1 MKINNITMKNFRQY
15 KDVTIS
21 FLSPKEYNLHSI
33 IGQNGTGKTN
43 LLNAINWCL
52 YGTEPH
58 LGSKNGSLPTCNTS
72 SIANNKKSI
81 VSVSLEVID
90 EEGIKTIF
98 ERTKE
103 YLGTGDK
110 YIEKPNNFDVFR
122 MLSNKGTLDKIINPD
137 DKQLIINKLFPESIS
152 SYFFFDGEKL
162 DKYFK
167 VEHMGAIKDNILQIT
182 NLKSLLRIDENLNDI
197 FIEKRKE
204 SSGKAIESTVINKNI
219 EELEQNLDNLT
230 RIYVQ
235 IKNDRIKSKERI
247 VEINEILRGIEDIK
261 SLEENRKKYNEDLI
275 QKENEIINSKKN
287 IFNFIREYSILIRL
301 FPKMRYLL
309 SKINEKEELGQLP
322 PQIDKSI
329 LIKAIDSKKCG
340 LCQQILDE
348 NIVKNLINIL
358 EKLEYSNKTSHIL
371 TEFRP
376 ILRKSIRIL
385 KEYPNTKE
393 ELLKIL
399 KMKEEE
405 KRKLSIELEKINNI
419 LLSRTDKENI
429 INLQMERNKL
439 EEAMEETMKKEIKLE
454 EDLKS
459 LDIQIKNKEKEL
471 KRILEQEENNKILIN
486 EQEFIKISRNIIRE
500 SYEELLDNLREK
512 IRQETERTF
521 FDLIWK
527 KNVFGRIELDSKF
540 NLKLYNNYNLECL
553 GSCSAAERA
562 LLALSFTLALHK
574 ISGFETP
581 LVIDT
586 PISRVS
592 DKNRE
597 NFAEV
602 LKQVSLKK
610 QVIFLFTPSE
620 YSEEI
625 SLIFD
630 KITATKINLNSKDD
644 VETTINKGEII

>member
-15 KDVTIS
+15 KDVTIN

-52 YGTEPH
+52 YETEPH
-58 LGSKNGSLPTCNTS
+58 LGLKNGILPTCNTS
-72 SIANNKKSI
+72 SITNNKKSI

-98 ERTKE
+98 ERSKE
-103 YLGTGDK
+103 YVGKGDN
-110 YIEKPNNFDVFR
+110 YIEKPSNFDIFR
-122 MLSNKGTLDKIINPD
+122 MLSNKGTLDKIINLD

-167 VEHMGAIKDNILQIT
+167 VEHMGAIKNNILQIT
-182 NLKSLLRIDENLNDI
+182 NLNSLLIIDKNLNEI

-204 SSGKAIESTVINKNI
+204 SSGKGVESAVVNKNI
-219 EELEQNLDNLT
+219 EDLEQNLENL
-230 RIYVQ
+230 IKMHVQ

-247 VEINEILRGIEDIK
+247 AEINEILRGIEDIK
-261 SLEENRKKYNEDLI
+261 SLEENRKIYNENLI
-275 QKENEIINSKKN
+275 EKENEIINSKKN

-301 FPKMRYLL
+301 FPKMRFLL

-329 LIKAIDSKKCG
+329 LVKAIDSKKCG
-340 LCQQILDE
+340 LCQQTLDE
-348 NIVKNLINIL
+348 NTIKNLINIL

-376 ILRKSIRIL
+376 ILRKSIRNL
-385 KEYPNTKE
+385 KEYSDTKE
-393 ELLKIL
+393 GLLKTLNI
-399 KMKEEE
+399 KEEE
-405 KRKLSIELEKINNI
+405 RRKLSIELEKINNI
-419 LLSRTDKENI
+419 LLSRTDNDNI
-429 INLQMERNKL
+429 ISLQTERSDL
-439 EEAMEETMKKEIKLE
+439 EDAMEQTIKKEIKYE
-454 EDLKS
+454 EDINS
-459 LDIQIKNKEKEL
+459 LGVQIKTKEKEL

-486 EQEFIKISRNIIRE
+486 EQEFIKISSNIIRE

-512 IRQETERTF
+512 IRQETEKTF
-521 FDLIWK
+521 FDLMWK
-527 KNVFGRIELDSKF
+527 KNVFGRIELDNKF

-597 NFAEV
+597 NFAKV

-610 QVIFLFTPSE
+610 QIIFLFTPSE

-644 VETTINKGEII
+644 VETVINKGDQL